1 MAREGCCNMAPSFY
15 TERKII
21 RQKFICKVTA
31 FLFLF
36 LVLLLI
42 FDSRGGGGRGTATT
56 TSTIQTIRSVAH
68 DVTHTSSRS
77 LLSFDNSSADDV
89 TCTYSSGAVE
99 EFPTDLF
106 TQKEREKGAI
116 LLHIITLCYTF
127 GLLAVVCDD
136 YFVLS
141 LYHICSRLNLD
152 KDVAGATF
160 MAVGSSAP
168 TLFISIVSI
177 FLTEGAGDVGL
188 GTVVGSTI
196 FNTLF
201 ITGVC
206 SMAIS
211 APMNISCWPLLR
223 DSFVYTIGTLTLVVV
238 VKDRVVHWWEAS
250 FFIAIYLFYIL
261 IMFFNKPLGDFFTS
275 LAETCCGSCGMI
287 TMDDND
293 TLFDFTQSNE
303 HLTKGEKGAVK
314 PEKVEPP
321 PPKPPPPP
329 TTIPPIQHEDLLD
342 GKNAEL
348 TRYEY
353 KQNSPFQLPDG
364 ILHKVIWFLGF
375 PVMILFYITI
385 PPCCKEKWSE
395 WYLVTFIMSVL
406 WMGGLSYVLVWM
418 VCIIGE
424 TFSIPDCIMG
434 MTFLAAGSSIPDVMA
449 SVIVIRQGSADM
461 ALSNAIGSNVFDM
474 LCLGVPWML
483 KTTLMNP
490 GTFIQIESQSIMV
503 SALLL
508 IASIVFLVVAIHL
521 NDWKVDKKLGVM
533 FLTVYIVFITLA
545 TLLEFLA
552 CPCQLVEIIPI

>member
-1 MAREGCCNMAPSFY
+1 MMIRRHRQRFIWKIVVCMILYGITMLIPSDHPLFTSRRTARRNSL
-15 TERKII
+15 TSQRH
-21 RQKFICKVTA
+21 
-31 FLFLF
+31 
-36 LVLLLI
+36 LLAAN
-42 FDSRGGGGRGTATT
+42 DSEKP
-56 TSTIQTIRSVAH
+56 
-68 DVTHTSSRS
+68 
-77 LLSFDNSSADDV
+77 
-89 TCTYSSGAVE
+89 CTYSSGAVE

-116 LLHIITLCYTF
+116 LLHIITLFYTF

-141 LYHICSRLNLD
+141 LYHICSHLKLD

-160 MAVGSSAP
+160 MAIGSSAP

-177 FLTEGAGDVGL
+177 FFTENAGDVGL

-206 SMAIS
+206 SMAVSSPMPIS
-211 APMNISCWPLLR
+211 HWPLLR
-223 DSFVYTIGTLTLVVV
+223 DTFVYVIGTFTLVFT
-238 VKDRVVHWWEAS
+238 VKDREVRWYEAS
-250 FFIAIYLFYIL
+250 LFIFIYMFYIV
-261 IMFFNKPLGDFFTS
+261 IMFFNKPLGELFYKCSESFCGLCGPAGDDDTDEISNS
-275 LAETCCGSCGMI
+275 LENLKNCAG
-287 TMDDND
+287 
-293 TLFDFTQSNE
+293 
-303 HLTKGEKGAVK
+303 VK
-314 PEKVEPP
+314 PAAAAAAAKEKEATKSVPYSQELI
-321 PPKPPPPP
+321 
-329 TTIPPIQHEDLLD
+329 T
-342 GKNAEL
+342 AEQMREEL
-348 TRYEY
+348 VRYEY
-353 KQNSPFQLPDG
+353 KQNSPFQLPEG
-364 ILHKVIWFLGF
+364 FLPKVVWFLGI
-375 PVMILFYITI
+375 PVMVLFYITI

-395 WYLVTFIMSVL
+395 WYLVTFVMSVL
-406 WMGGLSYVLVWM
+406 WMGGLSYILVWM

-449 SVIVIRQGSADM
+449 SVIVIRQGSGDM

-474 LCLGVPWML
+474 LCLGVPWLL
-483 KTTLMNP
+483 KTTVMEP
-490 GTFIQIESQSIMV
+490 GSRIQIESQSIMI

-521 NDWKVDKKLGVM
+521 NDWCVDKKLGIM

-552 CPCQLVEIIPI
+552 CPCQLVEIIPF